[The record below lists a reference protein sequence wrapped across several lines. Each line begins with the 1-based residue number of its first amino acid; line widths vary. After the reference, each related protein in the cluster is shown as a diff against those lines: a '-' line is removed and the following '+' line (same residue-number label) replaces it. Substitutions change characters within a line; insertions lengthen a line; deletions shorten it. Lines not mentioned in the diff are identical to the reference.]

1 MKIIAI
7 IKNYVYDIKKNMQ
20 KKLLNSFQEVFYQ
33 EDSTPLENSEVMPMK
48 KRLSRSIGA
57 IIVLCAIIIISL
69 QKYQPDQEL
78 ITAFIHE
85 WLNDDSKVEEKYKKI
100 LETGSDNQALSQPL
114 QKYFITEESF
124 QSFLKTFYYL
134 PVKILQQYD
143 SYNLTDINIIKE
155 SNSYLVKVDLELIK
169 DEKSKKH
176 SITIKI
182 QMDDKKFTYFTITEG
197 KEI

>member
-7 IKNYVYDIKKNMQ
+7 ITNYVYDIKKNMQ
-20 KKLLNSFQEVFYQ
+20 KKQFVRSILHFLK
-33 EDSTPLENSEVMPMK
+33 SEVMPMK

-78 ITAFIHE
+78 IITFIHE
-85 WLNDDSKVEEKYKKI
+85 WLNDDSKAEEEYKKI
-100 LETGSDNQALSQPL
+100 LETGSENQDLSKPL

-143 SYNLTDINIIKE
+143 SYNLTDINITKE

>member
-1 MKIIAI
+1 MK
-7 IKNYVYDIKKNMQ
+7 
-20 KKLLNSFQEVFYQ
+20 
-33 EDSTPLENSEVMPMK
+33 SEVMPMK

-78 ITAFIHE
+78 ITTFIHE
-85 WLNDDSKVEEKYKKI
+85 WLNDDSKAEAEYKKI
-100 LETGSDNQALSQPL
+100 LETGSENQDLSKPL

-124 QSFLKTFYYL
+124 HSFIKTIYYL

-143 SYNLTDINIIKE
+143 SYNLTDINIRKE

>member
-1 MKIIAI
+1 
-7 IKNYVYDIKKNMQ
+7 
-20 KKLLNSFQEVFYQ
+20 
-33 EDSTPLENSEVMPMK
+33 MPMK
-48 KRLSRSIGA
+48 KRLSSSIGA

-69 QKYQPDQEL
+69 QKYQPDKEV
-78 ITAFIHE
+78 ITTFIYE
-85 WLNDDSKVEEKYKKI
+85 WLNDDSKAETEYKKI
-100 LETGSDNQALSQPL
+100 LETGSDNQSLSQPL
-114 QKYFITEESF
+114 QKYFITEASF

-143 SYNLTDINIIKE
+143 SYNLTDINITKE

-169 DEKSKKH
+169 EEKSKNH

-182 QMDDKKFTYFTITEG
+182 QMDHKKFNYFTITEG

>member
-1 MKIIAI
+1 MCINEE
-7 IKNYVYDIKKNMQ
+7 KNKNEKL
-20 KKLLNSFQEVFYQ
+20 KKLLPSIKIIYMIFIKNKQRRFKI
-33 EDSTPLENSEVMPMK
+33 MPMK
-48 KRLSRSIGA
+48 KRLSSSIGA

-69 QKYQPDQEL
+69 QKYQPDQEI
-78 ITAFIHE
+78 ITTFMHE
-85 WLNDDSKVEEKYKKI
+85 WLNDDSKAETEYKRI
-100 LETGSDNQALSQPL
+100 LEAGSDNQALSQPL

-143 SYNLTDINIIKE
+143 SYNLTELNVTKE
-155 SNSYLVKVDLELIK
+155 SNGYLVKVDLELIK
-169 DEKSKKH
+169 EEKSKNH

-182 QMDDKKFTYFTITEG
+182 QMDHKKFTYFTITEG